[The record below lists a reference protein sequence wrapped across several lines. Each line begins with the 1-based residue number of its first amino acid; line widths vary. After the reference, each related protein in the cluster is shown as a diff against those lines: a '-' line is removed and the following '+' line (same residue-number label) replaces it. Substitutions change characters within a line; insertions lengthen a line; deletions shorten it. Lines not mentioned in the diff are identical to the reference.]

1 MLHKPISKSISKKVN
16 SINQFSDAELLQHI
30 QQQTFRYFW
39 DFAHPSGMIRE
50 RNHES
55 YKNVVTSGGTGFGLM
70 CIVVAMERKWIS
82 LEQGTERIK
91 NIISFLNTCQKY
103 DGAFSHWYNGNTGAT
118 IPFSKKDDG
127 ADLVET
133 SFLVVGLLT
142 VRQFL
147 KKTDN
152 HIHLI
157 HSINTIWHNI
167 NWQAF
172 TRQKNVLYWHSK
184 TKGKPSV
191 NLKIEGYN
199 EALIVYI
206 LAASSP
212 TKSIDKKIYDEG
224 WARSG
229 NMKSGKIS
237 FDTKLPLG
245 PNYGGPLFFAQYSFL
260 GLDPRGLKDAYA
272 NYWQQNLAHTQ
283 INYKYCVENP
293 KGYSGYGKDC
303 WGLSS
308 CDSGKRYK
316 MHSPEKDNGTICCSA
331 AIAAIPYLPVE
342 SLKALKNFYY
352 NMGKKIWGEYGFYDS
367 FNKTRSWCANSYLS
381 INQGPIILMIE
392 NYRTGLLWNLFMSCK
407 EVQLGLKKLGF
418 LYSH

>member
-1 MLHKPISKSISKKVN
+1 M
-16 SINQFSDAELLQHI
+16 
-30 QQQTFRYFW
+30 
-39 DFAHPSGMIRE
+39 
-50 RNHES
+50 
-55 YKNVVTSGGTGFGLM
+55 
-70 CIVVAMERKWIS
+70 
-82 LEQGTERIK
+82 
-91 NIISFLNTCQKY
+91 
-103 DGAFSHWYNGNTGAT
+103 
-118 IPFSKKDDG
+118 
-127 ADLVET
+127 
-133 SFLVVGLLT
+133 
-142 VRQFL
+142 
-147 KKTDN
+147 
-152 HIHLI
+152 
-157 HSINTIWHNI
+157 
-167 NWQAF
+167 
-172 TRQKNVLYWHSK
+172 
-184 TKGKPSV
+184 
-191 NLKIEGYN
+191 
-199 EALIVYI
+199 
-206 LAASSP
+206 
-212 TKSIDKKIYDEG
+212 DEV
-224 WARSG
+224 
-229 NMKSGKIS
+229 NMKSGKIF